1 MLQRNITVFLGR
13 IGQLLGLQLLQ
24 GTNNEEARVT
34 RLNHII
40 NITIFSC
47 IIRVGKQ
54 LGIFGFFFGHKGFR
68 IGCFF
73 CFLRIQYFYGTSS
86 SHYGNLSSRPCIVHI
101 ATQLLTA
108 HHDVRTSIRLTKGY
122 CYFRHGSFA
131 VCIQQLRTVQDDCIV
146 FLTCSR
152 QESRNVYQ

>member
-24 GTNNEEARVT
+24 GTNDAEARVT

-54 LGIFGFFFGHKGFR
+54 LGVFSFFFGHKGF
-68 IGCFF
+68 GS
-73 CFLRIQYFYGTSS
+73 G
-86 SHYGNLSSRPCIVHI
+86 
-101 ATQLLTA
+101 A
-108 HHDVRTSIRLTKGY
+108 
-122 CYFRHGSFA
+122 SFA
-131 VCIQQLRTVQDDCIV
+131 SFAYSTSTAPAPPITQSQQ
-146 FLTCSR
+146 
-152 QESRNVYQ
+152 